1 MDIIYKNMR
10 VLASILFL
18 ASLVPLYADDG
29 FLAFTK
35 HPEPLWNPKFSVRG
49 TVVSPTSETHRRI
62 YIENNGVC
70 YSLEDGR
77 HGICRPLLKGD
88 IVILSGN
95 LWRGPSEGR
104 VGATCTKVSV
114 VGHSQL
120 EDPPLVSAA
129 EFQKGSHLRHRVKVC
144 GTLKDCFTDSIDD
157 NCIFLFLA
165 TADGDICLI
174 APRDT
179 IATFRPFIG
188 KTIEVVG
195 VCSREDAGQRKYLQR
210 VLTIPGTDGLS
221 ELTDVRHSVP
231 KANDLHALTNATPE
245 KIATAGPREAV
256 GQVLAIWHNDTFLLK
271 TDLGHLVTVTLAA
284 SRPPE
289 VGTRVEVCGLP
300 ETDLFYLKL
309 ARADWVKAG
318 GAPGPEENPAPL
330 RFRDVLTGRNGAFA
344 IDSNCHGRTVRSRAV
359 VRGLITDESGNPRL
373 LLEQDGLT
381 LLLDCSACGNAI
393 ADIPPGSLIEATG
406 VCALESE
413 SWTPNNALPKVKG
426 LMLVPRSANDIRI
439 LSRPP
444 WWTPVRL
451 WSAIGILIASLIAIF
466 IWNRQLQSRVE
477 RRSRALVKAERLS
490 LKSALRIDE
499 RTRLAA
505 ELHDSV
511 AQSMTVISYQLS
523 AAETALAA
531 GNANTKD
538 YLAVAS
544 NTLQSCRTELRR
556 CIWDLRSNVLD
567 ENDFEKA
574 LLLSSSPVAGSS
586 KLHVRFKVRR
596 SKICDSC
603 AHAVLSIVRELV
615 SNAARHGKASLIRV
629 AGDFRDG
636 LLRFSVQDDGIGF
649 DPAHRLGQEN
659 GHFGLDG
666 VSERVRRA
674 GGTISIESTTG
685 NGTRIV
691 IGLPAVSA
699 EAARDLK

>member
-1 MDIIYKNMR
+1 MR
-10 VLASILFL
+10 NLALIL
-18 ASLVPLYADDG
+18 SLFCLIPLFADDG
-29 FLAFTK
+29 LLALSRHSATNSPADPN
-35 HPEPLWNPKFSVRG
+35 HFSVCG
-49 TVVSPTSETHRRI
+49 TIVFPTSEAHRRI
-62 YIENNGVC
+62 YIETNGVC
-70 YSLEDGR
+70 YSIGDGR
-77 HGICRPLLKGD
+77 RGDCRPFSKGD
-88 IVILSGN
+88 IAILSGRV
-95 LWRGPSEGR
+95 WRAPSDGH
-104 VGATCTKVSV
+104 VGATCTRAAV
-114 VGHSQL
+114 VGHRLL
-120 EDPPLVSAA
+120 EDPPPVSAS
-129 EFQKGSHLRHRVKVC
+129 EFQKGSLLRHRVRMRGV
-144 GTLKDCFTDSIDD
+144 LRDCFTDSIDD

-165 TADGDICLI
+165 TADGDVCLI

-179 IATFRPFIG
+179 LAAFRPLIG
-188 KTIEVVG
+188 KTVDTVG
-195 VCSREDAGQRKYLQR
+195 VCSRENAGQRKYLQL
-210 VLTIPGTDGLS
+210 VLFVSGADDLC
-221 ELTDVRHSVP
+221 ELADTRHP
-231 KANDLHALTNATPE
+231 NPQAYDLHALTNATPE
-245 KIATAGPREAV
+245 NIASAGPRKAV

-318 GAPGPEENPAPL
+318 GAPGPEEDPAPL

-344 IDSNCHGRTVRSRAV
+344 IDSNCHGRTVRSQAV

-381 LLLDCSACGNAI
+381 LLLDCSACGTAV
-393 ADIPPGSLIEATG
+393 AGIPPGSLIEVTG

-426 LMLVPRSANDIRI
+426 LMLVPRSANDIRV

-523 AAETALAA
+523 AAETALAT

-538 YLAVAS
+538 YLAVAN

-574 LLLSSSPVAGSS
+574 LLLTSSPVAGSS
-586 KLHVRFKVRR
+586 KLHIRFKVRR
-596 SKICDSC
+596 SKISDSC

-629 AGDFRDG
+629 AGDFRDE
-636 LLRFSVQDDGIGF
+636 LLRFSVQDDGSGF
-649 DPAHRLGQEN
+649 DPARRPGQEN

-666 VSERVRRA
+666 VSERIRRA
-674 GGTISIESTTG
+674 GGTISIESATG
-685 NGTRIV
+685 KGTRVV

-699 EAARDLK
+699 ETAKDLK